1 MSSKDWTEALYQHYI
16 LTDYR
21 SVLGVGDQVL
31 AGRCR
36 DLCEKRPGLP
46 RAGNSQFQTAL
57 ADQLQ
62 DAVESILIDS
72 KLS

>member
-1 MSSKDWTEALYQHYI
+1 MYLQTTEVCL
-16 LTDYR
+16 
-21 SVLGVGDQVL
+21 LGVGDQVL

-36 DLCEKRPGLP
+36 GLCEKRPGLP

-62 DAVESILIDS
+62 DTVESILIDS